1 VEEKS
6 VCVSETT
13 AMGSGM
19 VDVLRICYVL
29 VLCGTYSNTR
39 KDPIDII
46 INKRVRMYV
55 HGSRTLARASF

>member
-6 VCVSETT
+6 VWESETT

-29 VLCGTYSNTR
+29 VLCGTCSNTR

-46 INKRVRMYV
+46 VNKRVRMYV
-55 HGSRTLARASF
+55 H